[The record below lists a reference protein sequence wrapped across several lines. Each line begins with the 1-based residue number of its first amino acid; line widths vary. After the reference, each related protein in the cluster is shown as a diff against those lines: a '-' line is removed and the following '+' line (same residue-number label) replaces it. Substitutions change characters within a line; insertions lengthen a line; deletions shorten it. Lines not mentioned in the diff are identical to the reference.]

1 MSAPISLIL
10 CSFDPQSVIWFQRL
24 SGLDV
29 MRMSWGRKGAFL
41 TNGAATKVATKNHL
55 RLLVALTESIVSEF
69 AKYHAHTP
77 FLTRNEYIR

>member
-1 MSAPISLIL
+1 
-10 CSFDPQSVIWFQRL
+10 
-24 SGLDV
+24 
-29 MRMSWGRKGAFL
+29 MSWGRKGAFL